1 MVRKGVE
8 DIVNGKILE
17 YESKTIFQNG
27 WREGYKQAF
36 KEGYEEIREEIITAM
51 LREGINIDRVAK
63 IVKMTAEQVMAIGKK
78 AAVL

>member
-8 DIVNGKILE
+8 EIVNGKILE

-51 LREGINIDRVAK
+51 LREGII
-63 IVKMTAEQVMAIGKK
+63 
-78 AAVL
+78 

>member
-1 MVRKGVE
+1 M
-8 DIVNGKILE
+8 NGKILE

-27 WREGYKQAF
+27 WREEYKQVFKEGF

-51 LREGINIDRVAK
+51 LREGMNINTVAR